1 MSCSFVNPA
10 NLGACEGLP
19 RSTAYAASKHGIIGI
34 TRTAAKDLG
43 PQNIRINAIAPGII
57 RTPMTQEL
65 ERYWKESFDALA
77 SSMPLG
83 RRGEPEE
90 VARLIAF
97 LLSDD
102 ASYITG
108 AVYEIDAG
116 YTA

>member
-1 MSCSFVNPA
+1 M
-10 NLGACEGLP
+10 
-19 RSTAYAASKHGIIGI
+19 ASKHGVVGI
-34 TRTAAKDLG
+34 TRTAARDLG
-43 PQNIRINAIAPGII
+43 PQNIRVNAIAPCII

-65 ERYWKESFDALA
+65 ERIQGKENFEALA

-108 AVYEIDAG
+108 VVYEVDAG
-116 YTA
+116 YTS